1 MTANQIVRKEI
12 LSLRTLT
19 TGTQE
24 QDSIRLNANEAPDS
38 HRAADDYLGLNRY
51 PEVRPSEL
59 RSSMAEL
66 YGVPSTNVMV
76 TRGSSEGI
84 DVLIR
89 ACCRANQDSVLT
101 LPPTFEL
108 YRFLAQIQGA
118 ATISVPLSVA
128 GDFAIDIDAVLEACT
143 DNTKLIFICT
153 PNNPTGNIVS
163 HSDIARLAEARRG
176 KSIVV
181 VDEAY
186 IEFSGEESMASEAT
200 KHENLVVLRT
210 LSKAYALAGA
220 RCGAAIASEAM
231 IDVISRVLP
240 PFSFSTPVIN
250 SALKALTNKHLANS
264 ERCISEIVTERRRL
278 FDELSGLR
286 CIDKVWPSYGNF
298 LLFRLADQ
306 ALVLDFL
313 KSKRILIL
321 GYGEQPGLK
330 DCARLTVGSYAE
342 NDALITALKEYERD
356 T

>member
-1 MTANQIVRKEI
+1 MTANKIVRKEV

-19 TGTQE
+19 TGA
-24 QDSIRLNANEAPDS
+24 QDNHSIRLNANEAPDS
-38 HRAADDYLGLNRY
+38 HRASDDNLGLNRY

-59 RSSMAEL
+59 RSRMAQL
-66 YGVPSTNVMV
+66 YGVSSTNLMV

-89 ACCRANQDSVLT
+89 ACCRANQDNVLV

-108 YRFLAQIQGA
+108 YRFFAQLQGA
-118 ATISVPLSVA
+118 AAISVPLHA
-128 GDFAIDIDAVLEACT
+128 EDDFAIDIDAVLAACT
-143 DNTKLIFICT
+143 DNTKLIFICR

-163 HSDIARLAEARRG
+163 HDDITRIVEARRDR
-176 KSIVV
+176 SIVV

-186 IEFSGEESMASEAT
+186 IEFSGEKSVVSEVAA
-200 KHENLVVLRT
+200 HENLVVLRT

-220 RCGAAIASEAM
+220 RCGAAIANEST

-240 PFSFSTPVIN
+240 PFSFSTPVID
-250 SALKALTNKHLANS
+250 SALKALTDERLAGS
-264 ERCISEIVTERRRL
+264 ERCIAEIVAERKRI
-278 FDELSGLR
+278 FDELSSLR

-306 ALVLDFL
+306 ASVLDFL
-313 KSKRILIL
+313 KSERILIL

-330 DCARLTVGSYAE
+330 DCARLTVGSRAE
-342 NDALITALKEYERD
+342 NDALINALKEYGHA